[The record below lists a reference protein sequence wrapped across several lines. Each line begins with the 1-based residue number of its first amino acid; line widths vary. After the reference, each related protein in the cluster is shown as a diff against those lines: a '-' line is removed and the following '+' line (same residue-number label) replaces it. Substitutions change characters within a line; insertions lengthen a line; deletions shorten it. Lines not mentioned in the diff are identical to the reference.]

1 MPLMQISKPFL
12 IPEHHR
18 CFILNHLGITL
29 WARMFTRPAIEP
41 RSLTLRTNIEF
52 LIIVRIASPA
62 IFAIAPNQNVNYC
75 FTIFTGHCSNN
86 SDHANVPTTRNP
98 FCYVPTTRTYKVKF
112 CTHCFP
118 WWSLANLYQYTSVPE
133 PIGLQ
138 SRTLWRLSRLTCNSI
153 LIVGCVRWVS

>member
-12 IPEHHR
+12 IPAQRR

-29 WARMFTRPAIEP
+29 WARMCTRPGIEP
-41 RSLTLRTNIEF
+41 RSPTLTTNTR
-52 LIIVRIASPA
+52 IIVRIASRA
-62 IFAIAPNQNVNYC
+62 IFAIAPNHNVNYC

-86 SDHANVPTTRNP
+86 SDHSKAPTTRNL

-112 CTHCFP
+112 YTHCFP

-138 SRTLWRLSRLTCNSI
+138 IRTIWRLSILTCNSI
-153 LIVGCVRWVS
+153 SFAVQYPL